1 MVRNFTIVLL
11 AIIIS
16 CLSGCVGHMGEAAAV
31 NGPDSADGNSSSSAN
46 YIYGIPMDE
55 TAGVITQNV
64 ADIYFRPDVKSNRL
78 TQALYNQPVSV
89 LQQESGWARVT
100 TVDGITGWIK
110 LKLIDRDISSIYGR
124 SYTHRIIVTTRSK
137 VVTSN
142 PSGGITYMDAPMGT
156 EFLSFNSSS
165 DAFEVL
171 LPEKKTG
178 WIKGSG
184 IIHVGLNEKVPVTN
198 ADDFASTALRLK
210 GASYLLNGM
219 SELGIDAPGLVY
231 ICARIN
237 GIDLPRTVSGQLD
250 SGTEI
255 KPEEAQAGDL
265 VFLAGTGEGEED
277 TITSVG
283 IGIGGGSYIY
293 ASRKIGYVAVADINE
308 VNPDGKIVAARRI
321 FN

>member
-1 MVRNFTIVLL
+1 MGRKLIIVLI
-11 AIIIS
+11 AIIITG
-16 CLSGCVGHMGEAAAV
+16 LSGCGGAEETAAV
-31 NGPDSADGNSSSSAN
+31 SGSAGAGENSAASGD
-46 YIYGIPMDE
+46 YVYGIPMDE
-55 TAGVITQNV
+55 RAGVITENV
-64 ADIYFRPDVKSNRL
+64 ADVYSSPDVKSDRL

-89 LQQESGWARVT
+89 LQQEAGWARVT
-100 TVDGITGWIK
+100 TVDGTTGWTK
-110 LKLIDRDISSIYGR
+110 LKFIGRDVSSVYGR

-137 VVTSN
+137 VVTSS
-142 PSGGITYMDAPMGT
+142 PSGGITYVEAPMGT
-156 EFLSFNSSS
+156 ELLSFNSSA
-165 DAFEVL
+165 DAYEVF
-171 LPEKKTG
+171 LPEDKTG

-237 GIDLPRTVSGQLD
+237 GVDLPRTISGQLA

-255 KPEEAQAGDL
+255 KPEEAQVGDL
-265 VFLAGTGEGEED
+265 VFLTGTGEGEED
-277 TITSVG
+277 SITCVG
-283 IGIGGGSYIY
+283 IGLGGGTYIF
-293 ASRKIGYVAVADINE
+293 AGRKIGYVTVGGINE
-308 VNPDGKIVAARRI
+308 INSDGKIAAARRI

>member
-1 MVRNFTIVLL
+1 MSRNLIIAFA
-11 AIIIS
+11 AIIIIG
-16 CLSGCVGHMGEAAAV
+16 LSGCVSRPEEAAAV
-31 NGPDSADGNSSSSAN
+31 NGSADEKESSSSSAD
-46 YIYGIPMDE
+46 YVYGIPMDE
-55 TAGVITQNV
+55 TAGVITENV
-64 ADIYFRPDVKSNRL
+64 ADVYSSPDVKSSRL
-78 TQALYNQPVSV
+78 TQALYNQPVCV

-100 TVDGITGWIK
+100 TVDGTTGWTK
-110 LKLIDRDISSIYGR
+110 LKFVDRDISSVYGR

-142 PSGGITYMDAPMGT
+142 PSRGITYVDAPMGT
-156 EFLSFNSSS
+156 EFLSFNSSD

-171 LPEKKTG
+171 LPENKTG

-184 IIHVGLNEKVPVTN
+184 IIHIGLNEKVPVTN

-210 GASYLLNGM
+210 GASYLMNGM

-237 GIDLPRTVSGQLD
+237 GIDLPRTTSGQLA

-265 VFLAGTGEGEED
+265 VFLAGTGEGEGD
-277 TITSVG
+277 TITCVG
-283 IGIGGGSYIY
+283 ISLGGGSYIY
-293 ASRKIGYVAVADINE
+293 AGRKIGYVAVGDINE
-308 VNPDGKIVAARRI
+308 VNSEGKIVAARRI